1 LGWLFILKRK
11 TGSNRLTIIH
21 FSLKGISMTIN
32 LERLASVFTTLCEI
46 DSPSKQE
53 SGVAAYLKSLF
64 TDMGAEVFED
74 DSAAKTGSDCGNLFV
89 RFPAGG
95 RDRDPVFF
103 NCHMDTVLPATGVT
117 VKREGEVFTS
127 AGDTVLGSDDKAG
140 IAALIEV
147 MRTLQEQNLPY
158 SPVEYIF
165 TTCEEIGL
173 LGVKALDPSHIK
185 AKIGYALDS
194 SGINRVIVGAP
205 AANRL
210 TIEIK
215 GLAAHAGLSPEKGI
229 NAIHLA
235 AKAMARLK
243 LGRLDPEST
252 ANIGVIA
259 GGVASNIIP
268 ESVTLQGEVRSHSVK
283 LLAQHTEIIKSTF
296 QEEVA
301 GWSDP
306 DGLVTVK
313 PSLNFTIIDDYP
325 VLKLDRESVVLKRVE
340 QAAKS
345 LGMNLNFVVA
355 GGGSDANIFNGYGIP
370 CAILSTGMDK
380 VHSTE
385 ETIKLT
391 DMALTAELV
400 LAILT

>member
-1 LGWLFILKRK
+1 
-11 TGSNRLTIIH
+11 
-21 FSLKGISMTIN
+21 M
-32 LERLASVFTTLCEI
+32 ERLASVFTTLCEI

-53 SGVAAYLKSLF
+53 GRVADYLKSLF

-89 RFPAGG
+89 SFPDGG
-95 RDRDPVFF
+95 LDRDPVFF
-103 NCHMDTVLPATGVT
+103 NCHMDTVLPATGVK
-117 VKREGEVFTS
+117 VKREGEIFTS
-127 AGDTVLGSDDKAG
+127 AGETVLGSDDKAG
-140 IAALIEV
+140 IAALIEA
-147 MRTLQEQNLPY
+147 MRTLREQNVPY
-158 SPVEYIF
+158 SPVEFIF

-173 LGVKALDPSHIK
+173 LGVKALDPSQIK

-215 GLAAHAGLSPEKGI
+215 GLAAHAGLSPEMGI

-243 LGRLDPEST
+243 FGRLDPEST
-252 ANIGVIA
+252 ANIGVIT

-268 ESVTLQGEVRSHSVK
+268 ESVTMQGEVRSHSVK
-283 LLAQHTEIIKSTF
+283 LLAQHTEVIKSTF
-296 QEEVA
+296 QKEIA
-301 GWSDP
+301 AWSDP
-306 DGLVTVK
+306 DGVVTVK
-313 PSLNFTIIDDYP
+313 PSLSFTIIDDYP
-325 VLKLDRESVVLKRVE
+325 VLKLDQESDVLKRVE
-340 QAAKS
+340 QAAGS
-345 LGMNLNFVVA
+345 LGMDLNFVVA
-355 GGGSDANIFNGYGIP
+355 GGGSDANIFNGYGLP

-385 ETIKLT
+385 ETITLS